1 MSRTVTVHAS
11 GTYEVRIGRGL
22 LADAGKEIRAVCGGS
37 AACVVT
43 DDRVAPLYADGVE
56 RSLAAAGYRV
66 ERFTIPNGEAS
77 KTPENVLG
85 LIRFLA
91 QKGLT
96 RSDAVVALGGGV
108 VGDLAGFA
116 AATYR
121 RGLGFVQLPTTLLAA
136 VDSSVGGKTA
146 VDLPEG
152 KNLWGAFY
160 QPKLVLCDCD
170 TLATLDPAVL
180 RDGCAEVVKYGVIR
194 DAALFERLQDPA
206 AASSEEVIE
215 RCVSI
220 KRDLVELDERDEGP
234 RKLLN
239 LGHTVGHAVELLS
252 GYTVTH
258 GSAVAIGM
266 AIIARM
272 AAKRGLLDAVGAER
286 IAALLHAY
294 GLPTKTDYPAA
305 ALVKAMAG
313 DKKRSGSR
321 VDLIVPR
328 RIGECAIVPTAV
340 TELEALVRDGL

>member
-1 MSRTVTVHAS
+1 M
-11 GTYEVRIGRGL
+11 
-22 LADAGKEIRAVCGGS
+22 
-37 AACVVT
+37 
-43 DDRVAPLYADGVE
+43 
-56 RSLAAAGYRV
+56 
-66 ERFTIPNGEAS
+66 
-77 KTPENVLG
+77 
-85 LIRFLA
+85 
-91 QKGLT
+91 
-96 RSDAVVALGGGV
+96 
-108 VGDLAGFA
+108 
-116 AATYR
+116 
-121 RGLGFVQLPTTLLAA
+121 
-136 VDSSVGGKTA
+136 
-146 VDLPEG
+146 DLPEG

-180 RDGCAEVVKYGVIR
+180 RDGCAEVIKYGVIR

-305 ALVKAMAG
+305 ALAKAMAG

-328 RIGECAIVPTAV
+328 RIGDCAIVPTAV